1 MLVPP
6 PSPSVSRP
14 SSTPSLPVPHPSS
27 ELLRLLREVTR
38 TFPGPTLVLDL
49 EGRILHLNPATTTL
63 TGYGQEEA
71 AGESMGDLVIVERD
85 RAGLR
90 TCLNQAR
97 AGETA
102 LPVEAHL
109 RGSQGAGRPV
119 IWHASLV
126 EGEDGRPCAF
136 LVNGT
141 DLSDLRSLQAQEE
154 ALRASEARFSGIVAM
169 ASDAIISIDGDH
181 RIVLF
186 NRGAELIFGYA
197 AEEILGEHLDR
208 LLPVRSRDA
217 HRRHVEAFGS
227 AQVPARRMA
236 ERQSIQGVRKHGE
249 EFPAEASILK
259 LATGGERRFT
269 VMLRDAS
276 DRVRHERG
284 QAFLSHVSE
293 MLARTM
299 DRQDPL
305 GVVAELAVESVFD
318 VCLLDVADDA
328 GEDVRRVEARH
339 RDRELASVLL
349 GFLEGAE
356 GRPRNPRLQRVVDEG
371 TPLLLGEADPVLLR
385 QAFGDGAEAGLLAR
399 VGIHS
404 VVAVPLQAR
413 GRRFG
418 VLLGA
423 RRGNGGD
430 GEGKPRAGDP
440 FRHRPLDSE
449 DLELAMELGRRVGV
463 AVDNARLYREAR
475 RALEARDEVL
485 SAVSHDL
492 GNPLQA
498 IFIGLEAMERSRAGR
513 ATGRP
518 GQEEYYLTAIR
529 RSADVM
535 ERLIQDL
542 LEVRRMEAGHLELDA
557 HPRPIGPLVE
567 EALEMLTPLARVKN
581 IRVVNGIPTAG
592 LPEVWVDG
600 DRIQQVL
607 SNLVGNAVKHTPE
620 DGEVR
625 LTCEALSGE
634 LLVHVRDTGAGIPR
648 EDLGK
653 VFDRFWRAGNRRG
666 RGIGLGLAIARGI
679 VRSHG
684 GRIWAESEVGV
695 GSVFSFSLPL
705 GPPPSRPGL
714 GGGPGVDRAPTGS
727 D

>member
-1 MLVPP
+1 M
-6 PSPSVSRP
+6 
-14 SSTPSLPVPHPSS
+14 
-27 ELLRLLREVTR
+27 TR
-38 TFPGPTLVLDL
+38 TFPDPTLVLDL
-49 EGRILHLNPATTTL
+49 EGRILHLNPATTLL
-63 TGYGQEEA
+63 TGCGEEEA
-71 AGESMGDLVIVERD
+71 TGVSMGDLLIVERD
-85 RAGLR
+85 RALLR
-90 TCLNQAR
+90 TSLDQAR
-97 AGETA
+97 AGEPA
-102 LPVEAHL
+102 RPVEAHL
-109 RGSQGAGRPV
+109 RGIQEQGRPV
-119 IWHASLV
+119 IWHISRV
-126 EGEDGRPCAF
+126 EGEDGRPGAF
-136 LVNGT
+136 LVSGA
-141 DLSDLRSLQAQEE
+141 DLSALRNLQAQEE

-186 NRGAELIFGYA
+186 NRGAELIFGYT

-208 LLPVRSRDA
+208 LLPARSRDA

-236 ERQSIQGVRKHGE
+236 ERQSIQGVRKNGE

-259 LATGGERRFT
+259 LATGEERRFT

-305 GVVAELAVESVFD
+305 GVVADLSVESVFD

-339 RDRELASVLL
+339 RDRELAPVLL
-349 GFLEGAE
+349 EFLEGAE

-385 QAFGDGAEAGLLAR
+385 QAFGEGAEAGLLAR

-423 RRGNGGD
+423 RRGD

-463 AVDNARLYREAR
+463 AVDNVRLYREAR

-485 SAVSHDL
+485 GAVSHDL

-498 IFIGLEAMERSRAGR
+498 IFIGLEAMERSRPGR
-513 ATGRP
+513 AEGRP
-518 GQEEYYLTAIR
+518 GQEEFYLTAIR
-529 RSADVM
+529 RSAEVM

-542 LEVRRMEAGHLELDA
+542 LEVRRMEGGHLELDA

-620 DGEVR
+620 NGEVH

-634 LLVHVRDTGAGIPR
+634 LLVQVRDTGAGIPR

-705 GPPPSRPGL
+705 GPPPSRPAL
-714 GGGPGVDRAPTGS
+714 GGGPSDTTAPTGS

>member
-1 MLVPP
+1 M
-6 PSPSVSRP
+6 
-14 SSTPSLPVPHPSS
+14 
-27 ELLRLLREVTR
+27 TR
-38 TFPGPTLVLDL
+38 TFPDPTLVLDL
-49 EGRILHLNPATTTL
+49 EGRILHLNPATTLL
-63 TGYGQEEA
+63 TGCGEEEA
-71 AGESMGDLVIVERD
+71 TGVSMGDLLIVERD
-85 RAGLR
+85 RALLR
-90 TCLNQAR
+90 TSLDQAR
-97 AGETA
+97 AGEPA
-102 LPVEAHL
+102 RPVEAHL
-109 RGSQGAGRPV
+109 RGIQEQGRPV
-119 IWHASLV
+119 IWHISRV
-126 EGEDGRPCAF
+126 EGEDGRPGAF
-136 LVNGT
+136 LVSGA
-141 DLSDLRSLQAQEE
+141 DLSALRNLQAQEE

-186 NRGAELIFGYA
+186 NRGAELIFGYT

-208 LLPVRSRDA
+208 LLPARSRDA

-236 ERQSIQGVRKHGE
+236 ERQSIQGVRKNGE

-259 LATGGERRFT
+259 LATGDERRFT

-305 GVVAELAVESVFD
+305 GVVADLSVESVFD

-339 RDRELASVLL
+339 RDRELAPVLL
-349 GFLEGAE
+349 EFLEGAE

-385 QAFGDGAEAGLLAR
+385 QAFGEGAEAGLLAR

-423 RRGNGGD
+423 RRGD

-463 AVDNARLYREAR
+463 AVDNVRLYREAR

-485 SAVSHDL
+485 GAVSHDL

-498 IFIGLEAMERSRAGR
+498 IFIGLEAMERSRPGR
-513 ATGRP
+513 AEGRP
-518 GQEEYYLTAIR
+518 GQEEFYLTAIR
-529 RSADVM
+529 RSAEVM

-542 LEVRRMEAGHLELDA
+542 LEVRRMEGGHLELDA

-620 DGEVR
+620 NGEVH

-634 LLVHVRDTGAGIPR
+634 LLVQVRDTGAGIPR

-705 GPPPSRPGL
+705 GPPPSRPAL
-714 GGGPGVDRAPTGS
+714 GGGPSDTTAPTGS